1 MTVKIDSLPVGML
14 FQGAG
19 VSLEV
24 FCLTLIFSVP
34 LALFVTF
41 GRMSYN
47 LAIRNITK
55 FYLLIMRGTPLI
67 LQLIFIYFAPKYLYV
82 FLENNLSDLI
92 TSAGFWNGLKFVL
105 SYNRFTA
112 VIIAFTLNYAAYFAE
127 IYRGG
132 IESIPRGQYEAA
144 KVLGFTNAQTFGR
157 IILPQVVKRILPASG
172 NEVITLVKDTA
183 LAQVIGVAE
192 LFHAAQNAAAREFST
207 MPIFMAG
214 LFYLIMNW
222 VVSVTFARCEKKLS
236 YYR

>member
-1 MTVKIDSLPVGML
+1 MFRMIGVML
-14 FQGAG
+14 AGAG

-24 FCLTLIFSVP
+24 FFLTLLFSLP
-34 LALFVTF
+34 LALPAAL
-41 GRMSYN
+41 GRMSKN
-47 LAIRNITK
+47 AALRSVIS

-67 LQLIFIYFAPKYLYV
+67 LQLIFIYFAPKYFYT
-82 FLENNLSDLI
+82 FLNDSLSGLI
-92 TSAGFWNGLKFVL
+92 PSAEFWGAARFVL

-112 VIIAFTLNYAAYFAE
+112 VIIAFVLNYAAYFAE

-144 KVLGFTNAQTFGR
+144 KVLGFTRSQTFFR
-157 IILPQVVKRILPASG
+157 VVMPQVIKRILPAAG

-214 LFYLIMNW
+214 LFYLVMNW
-222 VVSVTFARCEKKLS
+222 AVSAAFTRCEKRLS
-236 YYR
+236 YYS